1 MGIQYPV
8 FVFVQV
14 YVNKHRCSL
23 FYIASS
29 KVLINLTIFRKL
41 HLMQVK
47 HLSFRF
53 VFVSHNQ
60 AVIFYVM
67 CQRCVNTSEPPRNT
81 HNFILKIMLHLNPSQ
96 AKHKTRPHIGIFAPN
111 VLEVEILIERI
122 EALGNRHLRRCCLSS
137 SSWGLLSGRGG
148 PGFEP
153 TFGLSFLCRRFP
165 LAVVVMATTL
175 LCLDRVDDYVPFLR
189 RVALLFNGGGVI
201 DKDPLV
207 CKHRN

>member
-137 SSWGLLSGRGG
+137 SSWGLLGGRG

-153 TFGLSFLCRRFP
+153 TFCLSLLRFP

-175 LCLDRVDDYVPFLR
+175 LRLDRVDDHVPFLR
-189 RVALLFNGGGVI
+189 RVALLFNRGI
-201 DKDPLV
+201 DKDP
-207 CKHRN
+207 